1 MDPRYVL
8 LLISAAHC
16 EHRTSKCIELNFDIQ
31 IPDSTH
37 TGLALGSYVL
47 LSKNTHNMYKYSF
60 RIFIVYVDACEIACI
75 KAFVG
80 RSEGSFWESVPCLCH
95 VGKPL
100 PTEPSS
106 QPRPSL
112 LVFPS
117 HSAVW
122 RDHTDF
128 EPYHGCDHT
137 CPGHW
142 CHDSFLLDV

>member
-60 RIFIVYVDACEIACI
+60 RIFIVYVDACEIA
-75 KAFVG
+75 
-80 RSEGSFWESVPCLCH
+80 LCQGICGE
-95 VGKPL
+95 VRGQLLGVSSLPL
-100 PTEPSS
+100 PCGQAFT
-106 QPRPSL
+106 
-112 LVFPS
+112 
-117 HSAVW
+117 H
-122 RDHTDF
+122 
-128 EPYHGCDHT
+128 
-137 CPGHW
+137 
-142 CHDSFLLDV
+142 